1 MPQSSCAPLERAEHQ
16 IDHLATTEDIAK
28 LARVSKR
35 TVQIWVHER
44 RIPHLKLGRLLRF
57 RLADVQQA
65 LDRFTIREVK

>member
-1 MPQSSCAPLERAEHQ
+1 MPQSSRAPIKRVENQLDQ
-16 IDHLATTEDIAK
+16 LATTEDVAK

-57 RLADVQQA
+57 RLGDVQKA
-65 LDRFTIREVK
+65 LNRHTIQEVK

>member
-1 MPQSSCAPLERAEHQ
+1 MPQSSRAPLERAEHQ
-16 IDHLATTEDIAK
+16 FDSLATTEDVAK

-57 RLADVQQA
+57 RLADVQRA
-65 LDRFTIREVK
+65 LNRHTIQEVK

>member
-1 MPQSSCAPLERAEHQ
+1 
-16 IDHLATTEDIAK
+16 LATTEDVAK

-57 RLADVQQA
+57 RLADVQRA
-65 LDRFTIREVK
+65 LNRHTIQEVK

>member
-1 MPQSSCAPLERAEHQ
+1 MPQSSRAPLERAEHQ
-16 IDHLATTEDIAK
+16 FDSLVTTEDVAK

-57 RLADVQQA
+57 RLADVQRA
-65 LDRFTIREVK
+65 LNRHTIQEVK

>member
-1 MPQSSCAPLERAEHQ
+1 MPQSSCAPLERAERQ

-57 RLADVQQA
+57 KLGDVQQA
-65 LDRFTIREVK
+65 LDRFTIQEVK

>member
-1 MPQSSCAPLERAEHQ
+1 MKRLPLDRALHPL
-16 IDHLATTEDIAK
+16 DHLATTEDVAK

-57 RLADVQQA
+57 RLGDVQKA
-65 LDRFTIREVK
+65 LNRHTIQEVK